1 MKNRNPYLE
10 LYIVN
15 FIEAMAER
23 RYGNVKLKDI
33 SEILDY
39 CPQHLNMIYKE
50 HSGITVGQKIKLER
64 EKFKNLGRRKKKRII
79 KQQEKIFKNVKILYR
94 NF

>member
-10 LYIVN
+10 LYIVKI
-15 FIEAMAER
+15 IEAMAER

-39 CPQHLNMIYKE
+39 SPQHLNMIYHE
-50 HSGITVGQKIKLER
+50 HSGMTVGQKIKLER
-64 EKFKNLGRRKKKRII
+64 NKFKKLGRRKKKRII
-79 KQQEKIFKNVKILYR
+79 NQQKKIFKNVKILYR